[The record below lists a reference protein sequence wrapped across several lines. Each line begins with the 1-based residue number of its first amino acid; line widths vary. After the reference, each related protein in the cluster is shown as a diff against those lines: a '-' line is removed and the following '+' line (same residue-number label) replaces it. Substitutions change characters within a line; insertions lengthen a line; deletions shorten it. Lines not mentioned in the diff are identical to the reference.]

1 MAELLPDNLELARR
15 SSESPNVSSCS
26 SRTVQRRELSHDQ
39 NGLMAWS
46 VCFSTFAAIIGQKHP
61 HKVKELLAYQATIV
75 IEALRFNG
83 RGWLPY
89 DKMFRENVAKH
100 PDTDWSTIN
109 PMFYSLTYL
118 NQKVEARTCT
128 KCMGP
133 DHSLHECALN
143 SLDQPQLPT
152 PPSTPSASY
161 SPVQEPR
168 FRQQQSGQKSAPPR
182 KRAKREGT
190 PNPVPGSESSSFCFS
205 WNEGQCSRYPKECP
219 RRHQCIR
226 CGGEHQLSGCTAT
239 VTLKD

>member
-26 SRTVQRRELSHDQ
+26 SRTVRRRELSHDQ

-143 SLDQPQLPT
+143 SLDQPQLLT
-152 PPSTPSASY
+152 PPLTPSAPSASY
-161 SPVQEPR
+161 SRVQEPR
-168 FRQQQSGQKSAPPR
+168 FRQQCELLCQPCFVGNYELLSLACSINKHILALSEHYGCLYGFAYTINGEYHSR
-182 KRAKREGT
+182 RE
-190 PNPVPGSESSSFCFS
+190 
-205 WNEGQCSRYPKECP
+205 
-219 RRHQCIR
+219 I
-226 CGGEHQLSGCTAT
+226 
-239 VTLKD
+239 